1 MTWYRGG
8 LEVAKEYALYKG
20 DELLVIGT
28 VNEIAEEMGIAV
40 STVYFYKSKAY
51 QSRSK
56 KEYSNRRVLVPLDD

>member
-1 MTWYRGG
+1 MAR
-8 LEVAKEYALYKG
+8 EYALYKG

-40 STVYFYKSKAY
+40 STVYFYKSKEY

-56 KEYSNRRVLVPLDD
+56 KEYSNRRVLVSLDDD